1 MLSLLLQ
8 SEFSDTP
15 PEFPSLFTLYTILFA
30 LLVLYYLLLSPQAR
44 ALSIT
49 PLLLRLLHWA
59 TGSEH
64 QLKISQTHTHIDGS
78 VRVGSRA
85 GWATTLPSPWG
96 S

>member
-64 QLKISQTHTHIDGS
+64 QLKISQTHTRTHTDGS
-78 VRVGSRA
+78 VGVGSRA
-85 GWATTLPSPWG
+85 G
-96 S
+96 